1 MEDQMRRFQD
11 ALAKPLDAL
20 GIVAMH
26 QLRVVGELDL
36 KPQRCHFPLP
46 KSPRVTR
53 CHAATISAFDRP
65 NSLSNSGGT
74 WQPERPGGTPRFDGQ
89 YPRPVLARVSTN
101 SRRRAPQSAASA
113 CGSGCGSSTALGERA
128 ASNFSPFCTQV
139 SHAASMLANRLP
151 FFRWCERKRS
161 TSRSMRGSLHAARL
175 TAYCRPRGLGS
186 QSSGTNLFAALAS
199 AGGLLASGE
208 TLSLTPFRG
217 VSFLWVWVLSFW
229 AGWIMPAGFCDSLF
243 SNCL

>member
-1 MEDQMRRFQD
+1 NARLVALRIGYGILKPSNDFGRRF
-11 ALAKPLDAL
+11 LA
-20 GIVAMH
+20 
-26 QLRVVGELDL
+26 
-36 KPQRCHFPLP
+36 HFPLP

-53 CHAATISAFDRP
+53 CHAATISALDRP

-101 SRRRAPQSAASA
+101 SRRRARQSAASA

-161 TSRSMRGSLHAARL
+161 TSRSMRGSVHAARL
-175 TAYCRPRGLGS
+175 AAYCRPRGPGS
-186 QSSGTNLFAALAS
+186 QSSGTNLFTALAS

-208 TLSLTPFRG
+208 ALSLTPFRG
-217 VSFLWVWVLSFW
+217 FSFSWVWVPLVCPWLEDALAIRLRNVVS
-229 AGWIMPAGFCDSLF
+229 SLG
-243 SNCL
+243 SIIDC